1 MSHSNE
7 ITEERPT
14 LPEDITP
21 TDFDTYI
28 HTLNTALSPFNYEIR
43 SARPQ
48 SASFGSENIYAL
60 VNAQS
65 DIQTQLATTHSADE
79 VAFIR
84 RVLDA
89 MFETHNTPER
99 EVMAIKFNAGL
110 ALSKPPQTARAS
122 VGGGGETQNGGST
135 QGATAAAANAGIKKD
150 QAEQVLEQL
159 VKDGW
164 FARSRNGYL
173 SLDTR
178 GIMELGGWLVQ
189 MYNEEEDPEDV
200 DDDTSRP
207 WQRIKMCEGCKQIIT
222 VVSYTPPQY
231 LPFVICQQLMEIL
244 QGQRCSESTCMVRLH
259 DPCVTTFFHGQ
270 PRKQCPECKND
281 WTSTSFVGERAA
293 ARDGGLDTSGRRG
306 SRR

>member
-1 MSHSNE
+1 
-7 ITEERPT
+7 
-14 LPEDITP
+14 
-21 TDFDTYI
+21 
-28 HTLNTALSPFNYEIR
+28 
-43 SARPQ
+43 
-48 SASFGSENIYAL
+48 

-99 EVMAIKFNAGL
+99 EVMAIKFNAGM
-110 ALSKPPQTARAS
+110 ALSKPPAARAS
-122 VGGGGETQNGGST
+122 VGGAGETQNG
-135 QGATAAAANAGIKKD
+135 ATAAATAANAGIKKD

-164 FARSRNGYL
+164 LARSRNGYL

-178 GIMELGGWLVQ
+178 GLMELGGWLVQ

-222 VVSYTPPQY
+222 VVSYNPSLYCQVSVRKVKEANLRY
-231 LPFVICQQLMEIL
+231 LPGPTMFRINMHGPITRSLRGHLFPWAAEKAMPGMQERLDKYLICRRESSSTRWRLGYLWSSWIQTVI
-244 QGQRCSESTCMVRLH
+244 
-259 DPCVTTFFHGQ
+259 
-270 PRKQCPECKND
+270 
-281 WTSTSFVGERAA
+281 
-293 ARDGGLDTSGRRG
+293 
-306 SRR
+306 